1 MGKQVLLYEQIYN
14 DLTAAVAKAKQ
25 ACRKQKSKPLKIAA
39 PDKKQRGRPK
49 GSKDTLPRKARAN
62 VQTVNVRSG
71 SSDCVIESMACS
83 DSWQISY
90 SRFSQS
96 EPCEAAAYFQTQS
109 EIKMLPLSDPQTD
122 IPQDPPCWELPLPY

>member
-14 DLTAAVAKAKQ
+14 DLTAAVARAKQ
-25 ACRKQKSKPLKIAA
+25 ACRKQKSKPSKIAA

-96 EPCEAAAYFQTQS
+96 EPCEA
-109 EIKMLPLSDPQTD
+109 EIKIFDMLPLSDPQTD
-122 IPQDPPCWELPLPY
+122 KPQDPPCWELPLPY